1 MCWSAVPVVVTE
13 CSWST
18 EKSKKHYLTQS
29 MDKDDIPWHQT
40 IEMHLILL
48 PSAILLA
55 HGMMKY
61 IWLARHESCPSPM
74 FKLQGKL
81 QKNYLTQMMVI
92 VVILW
97 SNYDL
102 SWIFQNFATP
112 FVMLQV
118 EIYNDCCITSHKSV
132 KHATIRPRRPSGFQW
147 NVRPHVHGMMT
158 SKGNSGKYEV
168 FARLTQPFFMF
179 RASFFRGW
187 VKSEGVM
194 AAPC

>member
-1 MCWSAVPVVVTE
+1 MCWSAVPVVVSE

-74 FKLQGKL
+74 L
-81 QKNYLTQMMVI
+81 
-92 VVILW
+92 
-97 SNYDL
+97 
-102 SWIFQNFATP
+102 
-112 FVMLQV
+112 LQV
-118 EIYNDCCITSHKSV
+118 ARKTPKKLFDPNDGDCCHLMVQLWFIMDFSEFYYTLCHASSWDLQWLLHHKPQIRQTCNDSPSTPIWVSV
-132 KHATIRPRRPSGFQW
+132 KCKA
-147 NVRPHVHGMMT
+147 
-158 SKGNSGKYEV
+158 
-168 FARLTQPFFMF
+168 ARTRNDDVEREL
-179 RASFFRGW
+179 R
-187 VKSEGVM
+187 
-194 AAPC
+194 